1 MEKPAPKE
9 KETDEYPE
17 NQQSVETLALPVL
30 YLVLK
35 PAGKAFDILN
45 RISRL
50 SPAEKTAKDF
60 IDLFGNLGL
69 LCALGPAEDVDTA
82 GDDAWKDLI
91 PPQFSRLKASRE
103 TYTGKR
109 AGQRFLLIYL
119 VDRETG
125 RNLPAWKELVGRIV
139 RWFF

>member
-17 NQQSVETLALPVL
+17 SQQSVETLALPVL

-50 SPAEKTAKDF
+50 SPVEKTAKDF

-69 LCALGPAEDVDTA
+69 LCALGPAEEADTA
-82 GDDAWKDLI
+82 GEDDWKDLI
-91 PPQFSRLKASRE
+91 PSQFASLKTFRE

-109 AGQRFLLIYL
+109 AGQRFLVIYL
-119 VDRETG
+119 VAREIS
-125 RNLPAWKELVGRIV
+125 RDLPAWKELVGRIV
-139 RWFF
+139 RRFF